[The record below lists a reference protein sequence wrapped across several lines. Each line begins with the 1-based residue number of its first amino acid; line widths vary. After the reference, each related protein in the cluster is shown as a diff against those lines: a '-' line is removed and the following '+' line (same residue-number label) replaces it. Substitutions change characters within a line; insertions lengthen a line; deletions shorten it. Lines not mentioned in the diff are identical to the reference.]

1 MKKKEVIRMK
11 ERKYGYNFTE
21 DEDEEEEERY
31 GINSSVKN
39 IPKPETEDSTFIQ
52 FLLNR
57 IIKNSE

>member
-1 MKKKEVIRMK
+1 MK

-21 DEDEEEEERY
+21 DEDEEEEEYRA
-31 GINSSVKN
+31 NSSVKN

-57 IIKNSE
+57 IIKNSK